1 MAKNESTTLGLE
13 MRIAKFTIEKRA
25 GLWRFYK
32 DHITLP
38 LRKQGKYAINDS
50 NLKNGRV
57 FIKKHGGFG
66 PVKGEIIQKEYSRA
80 NPYEIPQDY
89 DEQSHWCYDDETGAV
104 YRWQYAGSPNQWLK
118 KALIGY
124 VPPHSSPKAVLAQIL
139 ERDITVQQEWNSQDK
154 HRVYKEQKMY
164 QTKWCREFDGK
175 NILALVIAKPKMTYA
190 EIKNVIVN
198 EGGSVDSEGIIH
210 RD

>member
-1 MAKNESTTLGLE
+1 MANNTATTLGLE
-13 MRIAKFTIEKRA
+13 MRLSKFTIEKRA
-25 GLWRFYK
+25 GLWRFYH

-38 LRKQGKYAINDS
+38 LKKRGKYQINDT

-66 PVKGEIIQKEYSRA
+66 PVKAEIIQKEYTRA

-104 YRWQYAGSPNQWLK
+104 YRWQIGEQANTWK
-118 KALIGY
+118 KKSLIGH
-124 VPPHSSPKAVLAQIL
+124 VPPHTSPKAVLAQIL
-139 ERDITVQQEWNSQDK
+139 ERDITVQQEYNSQDK
-154 HRVYKEQKMY
+154 HKVYKDQKMY

-175 NILALVIAKPKMTYA
+175 NILALVIAKPKMTYN
-190 EIKNVIVN
+190 EIKNIIVN
-198 EGGSVDSEGIIH
+198 EGGSVDSAGIIH

>member
-1 MAKNESTTLGLE
+1 MAKNAATPEGLE

-32 DHITLP
+32 DSFTLP
-38 LRKQGKYAINDS
+38 LKKHGKYAINDS
-50 NLKNGRV
+50 NLKSGRV
-57 FIKKHGGFG
+57 FIKQTGWGKQL
-66 PVKGEIIQKEYSRA
+66 IQKEYTKA
-80 NPYEIPQDY
+80 NPYTIEIDY

-104 YRWQYAGSPNQWLK
+104 YRWQVGEQANTWK
-118 KALIGY
+118 KKSLIGY
-124 VPPHSSPKAVLAQIL
+124 VPIGTRPEAVLAQIL

-154 HRVYKEQKMY
+154 HRVYKDQQMY

>member
-13 MRIAKFTIEKRA
+13 MRLSKFTIEKRA
-25 GLWRFYK
+25 GLWRFYH

-38 LRKQGKYAINDS
+38 LKKQGKYKINDT

-66 PVKGEIIQKEYSRA
+66 PVKAEIIQKEYSRA
-80 NPYEIPQDY
+80 NPWDIATDY
-89 DEQSHWCYDDETGAV
+89 DEQSHWCYDDETGNV
-104 YRWQYAGSPNQWLK
+104 YRWQLGDQPNTWK
-118 KALIGY
+118 KKSLIGT
-124 VPPHSSPKAVLAQIL
+124 VPPHTEPRAVLAQIL
-139 ERDITVQQEWNSQDK
+139 ERDITVQQEYSTQDK
-154 HRVYKEQKMY
+154 HRVYKDQKMY
-164 QTKWCREFDGK
+164 QVKWCREFDGK

-190 EIKNVIVN
+190 EIKNIILN
-198 EGGSVDSEGIIH
+198 EGGTVDSDGTIH

>member
-1 MAKNESTTLGLE
+1 MAKNESTTLELE
-13 MRIAKFTIEKRA
+13 MKIAKFTIEKRA

-32 DHITLP
+32 DRITLP
-38 LRKQGKYAINDS
+38 LRKTGKYAINDS

-57 FIKKHGGFG
+57 FIKQTGWGKQL
-66 PVKGEIIQKEYSRA
+66 IQKEYTKA
-80 NPYEIPQDY
+80 NLYTIEIDY

-104 YRWQYAGSPNQWLK
+104 YRWQVGEQANTWK
-118 KALIGY
+118 KKSLIGY
-124 VPPHSSPKAVLAQIL
+124 VPIGTSPKAVLAQIL

-154 HRVYKEQKMY
+154 HRVYKDQQMY

>member
-1 MAKNESTTLGLE
+1 MAKNESTALGLE

-32 DHITLP
+32 DHFTLP
-38 LRKQGKYAINDS
+38 LKKHGKYAINDS
-50 NLKNGRV
+50 NLKSGRV

-66 PVKGEIIQKEYSRA
+66 PVKAEIIQKEYVKA
-80 NPYEIPQDY
+80 NPWTVEIDY

-104 YRWQYAGSPNQWLK
+104 YRWQYAGQPNQWLAK
-118 KALIGY
+118 KLIGH
-124 VPPHSSPKAVLAQIL
+124 VPIGTPPKAVLAQIL
-139 ERDITVQQEWNSQDK
+139 ERDITVQQEYNTQDK
-154 HRVYKEQKMY
+154 HRVFKEQKMY

-175 NILALVIAKPKMTYA
+175 NILALVIAKPKMTFA